1 MRFSFLAWRNRDKC
15 KKITVLLSE
24 NVVDQVDV
32 VENDN
37 VVGHSSGAYDVF
49 LE

>member
-1 MRFSFLAWRNRDKC
+1 MQ
-15 KKITVLLSE
+15 KITVLLSE

-37 VVGHSSGAYDVF
+37 VVGHSSMFYTLLYKHAEYQ
-49 LE
+49 